1 MTLAAVSLIV
11 LLVLSACNGQAPT
24 VATVTATP
32 GDDPTPVLE
41 DPTQVPSPTS
51 PPGWVWLVATAGA
64 DNASQT
70 SIQTWL
76 ASQAALAGL
85 QFERV
90 EAYPVGDT
98 APTPRIV
105 VFLEAPEDAA
115 NLAASAPNTQF
126 LIVTDQNIEPANN
139 LTIIRNPAVQQA
151 FIAGFIAT
159 LVAPDFRSG
168 GLFSG
173 EDGISQEAYLNGG
186 RYLCGRCIPV
196 YAPVVLFPQVN
207 TLNLDGGSLAWKE
220 AFDTL
225 NLNRIQVLFVPPQ
238 TLEAEFLEYLIS
250 LNIKLLGTQL
260 PAEEYRSAWV
270 ATVAADLQ
278 GALDQAWPGLVAG
291 EGGKTIAASLQLND
305 VNDSLLTPG
314 KLGMV
319 EKLMDEL
326 RGGWIEPLS
335 VP

>member
-11 LLVLSACNGQAPT
+11 LLVLSACNGQAPAVPT
-24 VATVTATP
+24 ATATP
-32 GDDPTPVLE
+32 TNDPDPVLN

-51 PPGWVWLVATAGA
+51 PPGWVWLVAAPGS
-64 DNASQT
+64 DSASLAA
-70 SIQTWL
+70 IQNWL
-76 ASQAALAGL
+76 ESQAALAGL
-85 QFERV
+85 QFEV
-90 EAYPVGDT
+90 IEAYPGADT
-98 APTPRIV
+98 DPTPRIV
-105 VFLEAPEDAA
+105 VFLTAPEDAA

-126 LIVTDQNIEPANN
+126 LIVTDQNIEPTAN
-139 LTIIRNPAVQQA
+139 LSVIRNPAVQQA

-173 EDGISQEAYLNGG
+173 EDTLSQDAYLNGG

-207 TLNLDGGSLAWKE
+207 SLNLDGGESSWKE

-225 NLNRIQVLFVPPQ
+225 NLNRIQVLYLPPP
-238 TLEAEFLEYLIS
+238 TLEAEFLDYLIS
-250 LNIKLLGTQL
+250 LNIKLLGTQP
-260 PAEEYRSAWV
+260 PAEEYRTAWV

-291 EGGKTIAASLQLND
+291 DGGKTIAASLKLND

-314 KLGMV
+314 KLRMV
-319 EKLMDEL
+319 EQLMDEL
-326 RGGWIEPLS
+326 RDGWIEPLS